1 MLEQTPRREAGTNG
15 AGPVFENRDRR
26 RMLLALVLLLLS
38 LTVVLVKNREIWSN
52 ADETVAGDDGSP
64 VWNPNSVMP
73 TPSAPSVPAAKA
85 QAHVAAKVPVKP
97 ANTERAVVASNRTA
111 VPPLEIEVVGG
122 DAHSNSVKVT
132 MPAVSGSRAASS
144 TAVEWGP
151 ATVAAE
157 RVQMASDSAPAVQRS
172 VELPYPLLARQMKV
186 QGSVLLQAFIGADGV
201 VQDLRVLSGPPILA
215 SAARE
220 AARGW
225 RFRPYLQNGQPVE
238 TQATIAVNFTINVLN
253 NGTRD
258 QMTLARGGE

>member
-1 MLEQTPRREAGTNG
+1 
-15 AGPVFENRDRR
+15 
-26 RMLLALVLLLLS
+26 MLLALVLLLVS
-38 LTVVLVKNREIWSN
+38 LTVVLAKNREIWSD
-52 ADETVAGDDGSP
+52 ADETATADDGSP
-64 VWNPNSVMP
+64 VWNPNSAMP
-73 TPSAPSVPAAKA
+73 APSATSVPAAKA
-85 QAHVAAKVPVKP
+85 QTHVVAKAPVNH
-97 ANTERAVVASNRTA
+97 ANTERAIVASNRTS

-132 MPAVSGSRAASS
+132 MPAGSGSRAASS

-157 RVQMASDSAPAVQRS
+157 RVQMASDSAPAAPRS

-186 QGSVLLQAFIGADGV
+186 QGSVLLQAFISADGIV
-201 VQDLRVLSGPPILA
+201 RDLRVLSGPAILA

-220 AARGW
+220 AARSW
-225 RFRPYLQNGQPVE
+225 RFRPYLQNGHAVE

>member
-1 MLEQTPRREAGTNG
+1 MAT
-15 AGPVFENRDRR
+15 
-26 RMLLALVLLLLS
+26 
-38 LTVVLVKNREIWSN
+38 
-52 ADETVAGDDGSP
+52 DDGLP
-64 VWNPNSVMP
+64 VWNPNSVVP
-73 TPSAPSVPAAKA
+73 APSVPAVPAAKA
-85 QAHVAAKVPVKP
+85 QTHVAAKVSVKP

-111 VPPLEIEVVGG
+111 VPPLEIEVLGG

-132 MPAVSGSRAASS
+132 MPTDAGSRAASS
-144 TAVEWGP
+144 KAVEWGP

-157 RVQMASDSAPAVQRS
+157 RVQMASDSAPVVPRS

-201 VQDLRVLSGPPILA
+201 VRDLRVLSGPPILA

-225 RFRPYLQNGQPVE
+225 RFRPYLQHGQPVE

>member
-1 MLEQTPRREAGTNG
+1 
-15 AGPVFENRDRR
+15 
-26 RMLLALVLLLLS
+26 
-38 LTVVLVKNREIWSN
+38 VK
-52 ADETVAGDDGSP
+52 
-64 VWNPNSVMP
+64 
-73 TPSAPSVPAAKA
+73 K
-85 QAHVAAKVPVKP
+85 HVAVKGSAKP
-97 ANTERAVVASNRTA
+97 AITQQAVVTSNRQA

-122 DAHSNSVKVT
+122 GIRSNSVKVT
-132 MPAVSGSRAASS
+132 MPANSGSAAAS

-151 ATVAAE
+151 ATAAAE
-157 RVQMASDSAPAVQRS
+157 RVQMASETTPAVQRS

-186 QGSVLLQAFIGADGV
+186 QGSVLLQAFISADGI

-220 AARGW
+220 AARSW
-225 RFRPYLQNGQPVE
+225 RFRPYLHHGQPVE